1 MNTFTQNWM
10 SNIDGNKKLAEL
22 TIPGT
27 HDSAT
32 YDTAFMPAQC
42 QTMNFTDQ
50 LNSGIRFLDFRLK
63 RGYDADKDH
72 VLWFYHGSLGLNL
85 HFGQVINMLIDFL
98 QRHKD
103 ETIIMCVKNEA
114 DPSND
119 SKQEK
124 FYNDFN
130 ITISNNYPSYFYRE
144 NRIPTLD
151 EVRGKIVF
159 VKRFGTG
166 TVDSSSDGLNLF
178 DKWPND
184 SMGDFENNGVK
195 YYVQD
200 VYYSWSKGTDR
211 ANKFNE
217 FVKSAL
223 LNAASGDKDRLYFNF
238 TSGTGATG
246 GILPDT
252 TRPWDLAKV
261 VNPLF
266 FDYLKTYPKGRY
278 GIIPMDYP
286 EYPDYKNLIQSVINT
301 NEFKVAAPAEL

>member
-1 MNTFTQNWM
+1 MATTFNQNWM
-10 SNIDGNKKLAEL
+10 NRLDGNKKLTEI

-32 YDTAFMPAQC
+32 YDTVFMPAQC
-42 QTMNFTDQ
+42 QKMSFTDQ

-63 RGYDADKDH
+63 RGFDADKDH

-85 HFGQVINMLIDFL
+85 HFGQVINMLVDFL
-98 QRHKD
+98 QRHPS
-103 ETIIMCVKNEA
+103 ETILMCVKNES
-114 DPSND
+114 DPSSE

-130 ITISNNYPSYFYRE
+130 ITISNNYPSFFYRE

-159 VKRFGTG
+159 VKRFATG
-166 TVDSSSDGLNLF
+166 TVDSSKDGLNLF
-178 DKWPND
+178 SQWPND
-184 SMGDFENNGVK
+184 STTSFENNGIK

-200 VYYSWSKGTDR
+200 NYYNWGKEREDKFTQHVKPALIAA
-211 ANKFNE
+211 ANGE
-217 FVKSAL
+217 Q
-223 LNAASGDKDRLYFNF
+223 DRLYFNF
-238 TSGTGATG
+238 SSGTGFSG
-246 GILPDT
+246 GVLPDT

-266 FDYLKTYPKGRY
+266 LEYIRQHPKGRY

-286 EYPDYKNLIQSVINT
+286 EHPDNKNLILSLINS
-301 NEFKVAAPAEL
+301 NEFKTVPAL

>member
-10 SNIDGNKKLAEL
+10 SYIDGKKKLTEL

-42 QTMNFTDQ
+42 QTMSFTDQ

-85 HFGQVINMLIDFL
+85 HFGQVINMLVDFL
-98 QRHKD
+98 KKNKE
-103 ETIIMCVKNEA
+103 ETIIMCVKNES
-114 DPSND
+114 DPTNED
-119 SKQEK
+119 KQEK

-130 ITISNNYPSYFYRE
+130 ITIANNYPSFFCRE
-144 NRIPTLD
+144 NKIPTLD
-151 EVRGKIVF
+151 DVRGKIVF
-159 VKRFGTG
+159 VKRFATG
-166 TVDSSSDGLNLF
+166 KVNSSHDGLNLF
-178 DKWPND
+178 DNWPND
-184 SMGDFENNGVK
+184 ATAPFENNGIK

-200 VYYSWSKGTDR
+200 TYYSWGKEREDKFTQHVKPALIAA
-211 ANKFNE
+211 ANGE
-217 FVKSAL
+217 Q
-223 LNAASGDKDRLYFNF
+223 DRLYFNF
-238 TSGTGATG
+238 SSGTGFSG

-266 FDYLKTYPKGRY
+266 LDYIKNHSRGRY

-286 EYPDYKNLIQSVINT
+286 EHPDNKKLITALINC
-301 NEFKVAAPAEL
+301 NEFKIAAPVSAEA